1 MVATNDDEFQFF
13 RSLEGKLITV
23 TDASRIEINGESLST
38 RQIQRLIQ
46 DGKMAGIR
54 VGRHYITSRQ
64 AVRDYLNTERHPGP
78 KGAM

>member
-1 MVATNDDEFQFF
+1 MATNDDEFQFF

-23 TDASRIEINGESLST
+23 TDASQIEVNGESLST

-54 VGRHYITSRQ
+54 VGRHFITSHQ

-78 KGAM
+78 KSTM